1 MTNTLQTIVLFYA
14 LKLSNTRAIQKVD
27 FDFLVLKKIQ
37 RIGKKLCYTH
47 LKATLKY
54 YFSR

>member
-27 FDFLVLKKIQ
+27 FVLVLKKIQ
-37 RIGKKLCYTH
+37 RIGKK
-47 LKATLKY
+47 
-54 YFSR
+54 